1 MNHGESPFASEP
13 YDYVNVSDV
22 DRPLPLRMTLLMPQT
37 RGVVIQPLE
46 MMIKRHHTLPQM
58 PMVIL
63 PLEQ

>member
-1 MNHGESPFASEP
+1 
-13 YDYVNVSDV
+13 
-22 DRPLPLRMTLLMPQT
+22 MTLLTPPT

-46 MMIKRHHTLPQM
+46 MTINRRHTLPQM